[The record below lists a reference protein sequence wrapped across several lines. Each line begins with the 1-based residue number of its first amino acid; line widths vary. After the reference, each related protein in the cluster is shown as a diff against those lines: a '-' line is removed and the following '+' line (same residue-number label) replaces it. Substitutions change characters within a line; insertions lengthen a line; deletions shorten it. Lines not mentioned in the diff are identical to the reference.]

1 MSFAEL
7 IIDTKEPEGND
18 DAMFI
23 KSSRFNT
30 TKYLAQNTFDQ
41 ATVKHSTVEQIT
53 SNGLSG
59 IFASLKPLG
68 KIHIIV
74 HQPIAV
80 MIFYDSKQIEANLKL
95 AGFENIQ
102 TRDVTITD
110 DKTGKMIQTQS
121 IEATKPESK
130 RNPDINIEVIKAKYK
145 QERKPVKEE
154 PPRNRFNVGN
164 VTTKTT
170 TTTTTT
176 TKTDTS
182 GYKPRNKT
190 YVKQEVKQI
199 TEEPKTNNRR
209 RIGQSTENTDNTRYK
224 NRTYVRTTQTTTT
237 TTSSTNNKNNYN
249 NNFVYTSNANDG
261 KGRATGYYQR
271 RNQYSSSTTTSK
283 K

>member
-1 MSFAEL
+1 MSYVEL
-7 IIDTKEPEGND
+7 IVDTEVPQGDEVMHILPSKL
-18 DAMFI
+18 
-23 KSSRFNT
+23 KS
-30 TKYLAQNTFDQ
+30 TKYLASNTFDL
-41 ATVKHSTVEQIT
+41 ATIKNCPVEKI
-53 SNGLSG
+53 SSGGLVG
-59 IFASLKPLG
+59 IFSCLKPLA
-68 KIHIIV
+68 KINVIV
-74 HQPIAV
+74 FQPIAV
-80 MIFYDSKQIEANLKL
+80 MLCYDSKQIEANLKL
-95 AGFENIQ
+95 AGFEKIQ